1 MNHENHEQ
9 SRESSPIKIMKFK
22 RQRRFEAKVETSAL
36 NDIMFFLLL
45 FFLIVATLGSPNV
58 IKLVLPKSDT
68 SSNEV
73 NKQPVTLSITK
84 EKAYYIDRAY
94 VPLPELESRLQ
105 QATQG
110 MDEPTV
116 ILRAEQTLTIQDLVD
131 VMSMGARLRI
141 RMVLATELD

>member
-1 MNHENHEQ
+1 
-9 SRESSPIKIMKFK
+9 MKFK

-58 IKLVLPKSDT
+58 IKLVLPSSDT

-84 EKAYYIDRAY
+84 EKAYYIDREY
-94 VPLPELESRLQ
+94 VPLPELENRLQ
-105 QATQG
+105 EATQN

-116 ILRAEQTLTIQDLVD
+116 ILRAEQTLSIQDLVD